1 MALAG
6 SRGGRAAMKIRSRN
20 EKNPAI
26 CRALRKWRDPDS
38 NRGHHDF
45 QSGTI
50 RSLISAIC
58 RDFRDA
64 VPLRLPV
71 VSSGFVWVVALS
83 DASGPKLAL
92 VVAPRIAC
100 RPGADPPFPAG
111 SHAVPARVWPGPRAP
126 RSPHSCARPMARRDP
141 LRLTR
146 GVDEVLVDARPV
158 EVGAA
163 DGLGDLLG
171 RGPVDV
177 LVVDR
182 HVPAGVQLDEVRVGS
197 RPDQIRAPQ

>member
-1 MALAG
+1 
-6 SRGGRAAMKIRSRN
+6 
-20 EKNPAI
+20 
-26 CRALRKWRDPDS
+26 
-38 NRGHHDF
+38 
-45 QSGTI
+45 
-50 RSLISAIC
+50 
-58 RDFRDA
+58 
-64 VPLRLPV
+64 
-71 VSSGFVWVVALS
+71 
-83 DASGPKLAL
+83 
-92 VVAPRIAC
+92 
-100 RPGADPPFPAG
+100 
-111 SHAVPARVWPGPRAP
+111 
-126 RSPHSCARPMARRDP
+126 MARRDP